1 MTTDSTLAVALQR
14 FFLDF
19 LPVQRGLSPNTIT
32 SYRDS
37 LKLLL
42 QYAADQ
48 CGDPTRL
55 RIEHLTVDR
64 VTAFLQ
70 HLETSRHNRASS
82 RNVRLSAI
90 HSFFRYLG
98 TRHPE
103 HLAHTQRILS
113 VPFKRTGSREIHHLE
128 FSEIQAVLDNIDR
141 STVRGRRDFC
151 LLTVLFNTG
160 ARVSELV
167 GLQACDLRLASPP
180 HVLFRGKGDKQRTTP
195 LWAES
200 GRLLRALLAEQQIAP
215 QDRRAVFLN
224 RFTQPL
230 TRFGIRRLLQ
240 KHVHAAALKMPSL
253 RRKRLHPHSVRHS
266 TATHLLRSGVDLSTI
281 AHWLGHAS
289 INTTN
294 KYLALDLEAKEAA
307 LAKAKPLL
315 KSKSKAGKW
324 RRDTDLIAWLSDL

>member
-1 MTTDSTLAVALQR
+1 MKTDSTLALALQR

-19 LPVQRGLSPNTIT
+19 LPIQRGFSPNTIA

-42 QYAADQ
+42 QYAADK

-55 RIEHLTVDR
+55 RLEHLTVDR
-64 VTAFLQ
+64 ITAFLQ
-70 HLETSRHNRASS
+70 HLETGRHNRAGS

-90 HSFFRYLG
+90 HSFFRYVG

-103 HLAHTQRILS
+103 HLAHTLRILS
-113 VPFKRTGSREIHHLE
+113 IPFKRTGAREIHHLE
-128 FSEIQAVLDNIDR
+128 FSEIEAVLDNIDR
-141 STVRGRRDFC
+141 STVRGRRDFAF
-151 LLTVLFNTG
+151 LTVMFNTG

-167 GLQACDLRLASPP
+167 GLQACDLRLAAPP

-200 GRLLRALLAEQQIAP
+200 ARLLRALLAEQQIAP
-215 QDRRAVFLN
+215 QDRRAIFLN
-224 RFTQPL
+224 RFAQPL
-230 TRFGIRRLLQ
+230 TRFGMRRLLQ
-240 KHVHAAALKMPSL
+240 KHIHVAAQKMPSL
-253 RRKRLHPHSVRHS
+253 RQKRLHPHSIRHS

-294 KYLALDLEAKEAA
+294 KYLALDLEAKQAA

-315 KSKSKAGKW
+315 KPKNRAGKW
-324 RRDTDLIAWLSDL
+324 RRDADLVAWLTAL